1 MSISS
6 HQIYKKGGLKIMEN
20 YNSIDYAYMYRNI
33 LKQALSDLEVIRPHQ
48 TKENYLT
55 MKDRLLDNLVKIQ
68 DIILES

>member
-1 MSISS
+1 
-6 HQIYKKGGLKIMEN
+6 MEN
-20 YNSIDYAYMYRNI
+20 YNSIEYAYKYRNI
-33 LKQALSDLEVIRPHQ
+33 LKHALSDLEDIRPHQ